1 MKSIVLDTN
10 CLIASLPSRSPYHQA
25 WSDFVEGKYILC
37 VSNEILTEYEEI
49 LTQKTNPIFANN
61 VIKTILNCRN
71 VRKIDPTF
79 NFRLIKS
86 DPDDDKFV
94 NCAICGNAR
103 YIVSE
108 DTHFKPLKDIPFPY
122 VEVLRLREF
131 MDLLQIKD

>member
-1 MKSIVLDTN
+1 M
-10 CLIASLPSRSPYHQA
+10 
-25 WSDFVEGKYILC
+25 EGKYILC

-61 VIKTILNCRN
+61 VIKTILNRRN

-103 YIVSE
+103 FIVSE
-108 DTHFKPLKDIPFPY
+108 DTHFKHLKDIPFPY
-122 VEVLRLREF
+122 VEVLRLKEF

>member
-10 CLIASLPSRSPYHQA
+10 CLIAPLPSRSPYHQV

-61 VIKTILNCRN
+61 VIKTILNRWN
-71 VRKIDPTF
+71 IRKIDPTF

-103 YIVSE
+103 FIVSE
-108 DTHFKPLKDIPFPY
+108 DAHFKHLKDIPFPY

-131 MDLLQIKD
+131 MNLIQFGG